1 MILRVSNTGVDKA
14 LAGPRDESLG
24 SVGPQTYRILNF
36 DRGHPVVLIIKLQVY
51 IYILISVRAQQYYWY
66 I

>member
-1 MILRVSNTGVDKA
+1 MT
-14 LAGPRDESLG
+14 SL
-24 SVGPQTYRILNF
+24 

-51 IYILISVRAQQYYWY
+51 INILISVRAQQYFWY

>member
-1 MILRVSNTGVDKA
+1 MILRVSNTGVNKA

-51 IYILISVRAQQYYWY
+51 IYIF
-66 I
+66 